1 MFTKLKA
8 FACLALCG
16 VMLAGCAQGSGKQ
29 EETTAPVTQAP
40 TTEPVETTVPATTSA
55 PATADE
61 AVRLD
66 NRAIKQSLSEIE
78 ATLDGLIDK
87 TAFKG
92 AVYAKVGNDFEYL
105 KALGVANEGTHVNNS
120 AYIRFYAG
128 SVTKLLTA
136 TAVMKLAEEKLLDIN
151 ATIDKYFPNCSYA
164 KNVTVKQLLNMTSGI
179 PDYICNARIDYR
191 EVKKPVPE
199 LRGSLGGDYI
209 NNKTAVLSWILS
221 QPVAAAEKP
230 VFAYSESNYYL
241 LGEII
246 AKASGKRYE
255 DYVSAAIFKPAYMTK
270 SGFGADD
277 SVANP
282 YIPQGSEELLND
294 GVGYS
299 AFGLITNVSDLL
311 KLIDGLLSYQ
321 IISENSIKEIITDNG
336 SGFGYGVYV
345 SGNSLLCIGKTDA
358 YSAKLS
364 FSDDKSRIFVA
375 LSNNSYSDPNL
386 LHRLFRNYLEKFSV

>member
-8 FACLALCG
+8 FICVALCG
-16 VMLAGCAQGSGKQ
+16 VILAGCAQSGGKQ
-29 EETTAPVTQAP
+29 EETTAPITQEP
-40 TTEPVETTVPATTSA
+40 TTVPVETTVPATTAA

-61 AVRLD
+61 AARLD

-78 ATLDGLIDK
+78 ATLDGLLGK

-120 AYIRFYAG
+120 AYTRFYAG
-128 SVTKLLTA
+128 SITKLLTSA
-136 TAVMKLAEEKLLDIN
+136 AVMKLSEEKLLDIN
-151 ATIDKYFPNCSYA
+151 GTIDKYFPNCSYA
-164 KNVTVKQLLNMTSGI
+164 KNVTIKQLLNMTSGI
-179 PDYICNARIDYR
+179 PDYVCNVRVDYR

-199 LRGSLGGDYI
+199 LRGSLGGDY
-209 NNKTAVLSWILS
+209 NDNKSVVLSWILS
-221 QPVAAAEKP
+221 QSVEPNEKT
-230 VFAYSESNYYL
+230 VFKYSESNYYL

-255 DYVSAAIFKPAYMTK
+255 DYISATVFKPAYMTK
-270 SGFGADD
+270 SGFGKDD

-282 YIPQGSEELLND
+282 YTSQGAEELLND

-321 IISENSIKEIITDNG
+321 IVSENSFKEIITDNG

-345 SGNSLLCIGKTDA
+345 NGNRLFCIGKTDA

-375 LSNNSYSDPNL
+375 LSNNCYSDPNW
-386 LHRLFRNYLEKFSV
+386 LHRLFQNYLEKFSA